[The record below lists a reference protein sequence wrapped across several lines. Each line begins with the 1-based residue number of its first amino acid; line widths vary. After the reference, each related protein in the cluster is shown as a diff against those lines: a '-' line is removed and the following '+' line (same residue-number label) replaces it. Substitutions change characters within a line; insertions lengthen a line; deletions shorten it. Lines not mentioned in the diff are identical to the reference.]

1 MYPFG
6 HGLSYA
12 TFQYEGIQAN
22 VKKDAVEVTFT
33 LTNKGAMQAEEVVQL
48 YASRPESAIERPAQE
63 LKAFQRVSLA
73 PGESK
78 QVALTIPREDFRHW
92 DEAIGGWQVESG
104 KVVLRVG
111 TSSRELSLQT
121 EIQL

>member
-1 MYPFG
+1 
-6 HGLSYA
+6 
-12 TFQYEGIQAN
+12 
-22 VKKDAVEVTFT
+22 
-33 LTNKGAMQAEEVVQL
+33 MQAEEVVQL

-78 QVALTIPREDFRHW
+78 QVVLTIPRDDFRHW
-92 DEAIGGWQVESG
+92 DEATGGWQVESG